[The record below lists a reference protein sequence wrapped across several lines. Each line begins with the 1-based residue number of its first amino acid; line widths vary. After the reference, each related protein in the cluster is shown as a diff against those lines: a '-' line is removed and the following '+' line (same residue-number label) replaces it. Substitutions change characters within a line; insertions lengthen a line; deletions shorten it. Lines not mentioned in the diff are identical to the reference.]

1 MFYPTLKAKLLSQVQ
16 KLIKIVNSKKFKT
29 IILSISTKSYSYK
42 EPIESILQEKQKIF
56 KKVV

>member
-1 MFYPTLKAKLLSQVQ
+1 MFYPTLKTKLLSQVQ

-42 EPIESILQEKQKIF
+42 EHIESFLQEKQKIF
-56 KKVV
+56 RKTV